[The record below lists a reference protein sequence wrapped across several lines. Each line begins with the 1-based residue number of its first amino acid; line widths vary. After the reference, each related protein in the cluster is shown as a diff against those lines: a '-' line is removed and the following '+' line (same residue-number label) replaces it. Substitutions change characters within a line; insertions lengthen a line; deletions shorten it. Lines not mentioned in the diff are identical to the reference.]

1 MPDLYIPENY
11 KPLLSVKETEK
22 AIVLL
27 KDFFQLALS
36 TELGLTRVT
45 APLFVKSGT
54 GINDDLNGVERPVK
68 FPVKD
73 MEDAQMEIVHSLAK
87 WKRMAL
93 AKYGFKM
100 HTGLYTDM
108 NAIRMQNGSV

>member
-87 WKRMAL
+87 
-93 AKYGFKM
+93 
-100 HTGLYTDM
+100 
-108 NAIRMQNGSV
+108 

>member
-73 MEDAQMEIVHSLAK
+73 MGDSQMEASESFRAWAWLRIWNLYRHECYPRGRNFGQSSF
-87 WKRMAL
+87 AL
-93 AKYGFKM
+93 C
-100 HTGLYTDM
+100 
-108 NAIRMQNGSV
+108 